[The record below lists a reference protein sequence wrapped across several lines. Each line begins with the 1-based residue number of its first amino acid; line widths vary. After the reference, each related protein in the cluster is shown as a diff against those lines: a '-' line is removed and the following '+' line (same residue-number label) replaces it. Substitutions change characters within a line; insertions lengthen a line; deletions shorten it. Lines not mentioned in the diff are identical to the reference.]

1 MSGTAAADWEREEEA
16 SSAGLSANARPR
28 RRRHL
33 ARHRLFRKCDPGVVG
48 IWRGIAY
55 SENAI
60 VGALY
65 LVAGV
70 RPRNAPTMTKGIGAI
85 SWSNSVRSALREH
98 APGAME

>member
-33 ARHRLFRKCDPGVVG
+33 ARHRLFRKCAVGVL
-48 IWRGIAY
+48 Y
-55 SENAI
+55 S
-60 VGALY
+60 
-65 LVAGV
+65 VAVV
-70 RPRNAPTMTKGIGAI
+70 RLRNAPTMTKGIGAI